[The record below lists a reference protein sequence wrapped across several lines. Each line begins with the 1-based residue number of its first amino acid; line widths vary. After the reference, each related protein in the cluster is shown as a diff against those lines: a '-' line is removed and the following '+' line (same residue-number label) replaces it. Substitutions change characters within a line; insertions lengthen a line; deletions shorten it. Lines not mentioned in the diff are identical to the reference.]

1 MASLFGPLWIPCLV
15 LFLIGMALL
24 IIELFLPGFGVSG
37 ICGILCLV
45 AVIVMQFLTNRASVA
60 WIVTG
65 AILLILLL
73 MIILFMHS
81 MKSGML
87 FRSPIVLKEQIEAE
101 AIKPS
106 SESLEAL
113 IGKTG
118 KAITPLRPSGIVLID
133 GKRYSV
139 ETQATFVDKDAEI
152 TVLAVDGTKITV
164 R

>member
-1 MASLFGPLWIPCLV
+1 MVSLFGPLWIPCLA

-24 IIELFLPGFGVSG
+24 IMELFLPGFGASG

-45 AVIVMQFLTNRASVA
+45 AVIVIQFMTNRPSVA

-65 AILLILLL
+65 AVLLILLI
-73 MIILFMHS
+73 MIVLFMHS
-81 MKSGML
+81 MKNGML

-106 SESLEAL
+106 SESLETL

-118 KAITPLRPSGIVLID
+118 TAVTPLRPSGIALID

-139 ETQATFVDKDAEI
+139 ETQATFVDKDAEV
-152 TVLAVDGTKITV
+152 TVLGVDGTKITV